1 MNTIDAPSTGLRG
14 LAAMATRIPAG
25 LSMPDLDQTLN
36 LAAKYTTG
44 SGSGRVRDIG
54 VTRGGRRL
62 ELLSVGAGPVHV
74 LVLGGPHSNAQVSA
88 AAVPELLRLL
98 GEGTD
103 RGDRRLAPFTF
114 YALPVWD
121 LDGAQLARG
130 AFTWPP
136 TLHGYHSGFFR
147 PAAQDQPEWAFPTAG
162 SGEGL
167 LPETA
172 AVAEVIDDIRPLA
185 LVSLHNADFASGGYF
200 MTTGATAP
208 LLARLRELPPA
219 CGMAYGAP
227 YDAPDARAL
236 APGVYA
242 MPRPADG
249 DGLVSA
255 LHYHVRRTRGLGIIP
270 EVPLWR
276 ITAPPAPSLDRWAGK
291 LGALAE
297 RAQRAL
303 SPLAG
308 TVVSLERRHPDCPVT
323 RAGRYLLESATAAAL
338 QCRELPAPGLLAR
351 RQQVWEAA
359 WLTMVRLPLRLCATV
374 LSLPQ
379 PHPCSHPLTDRDHD
393 HALRTR
399 AQLIGTINRIAG
411 PELVP
416 LHLSVRLHVAAVL
429 AAAESAREVF
439 A

>member
-1 MNTIDAPSTGLRG
+1 
-14 LAAMATRIPAG
+14 MATRIPAG
-25 LSMPDLDQTLN
+25 VVMPDLDQTLN
-36 LAAKYTTG
+36 LAAKYTTDC
-44 SGSGRVRDIG
+44 GSGRVRDIG
-54 VTRGGRRL
+54 ATRGGRRL
-62 ELLSVGAGPVHV
+62 ELLSVGTGPVHL
-74 LVLGGPHSNAQVSA
+74 LVLGGPHSNEQVSA

-114 YALPVWD
+114 HVLPVWD
-121 LDGAQLARG
+121 LDGAQLARS

-162 SGEGL
+162 SGEFL
-167 LPETA
+167 PPETA
-172 AVAEVIDDIRPLA
+172 AVAEVIDGIRPVA
-185 LVSLHNADFASGGYF
+185 LVSLHNADFAAGGYF

-219 CGMAYGAP
+219 CGMAYGGP
-227 YDAPDARAL
+227 YDAPDAGAL
-236 APGVYA
+236 APGVFA
-242 MPRPADG
+242 MPNPADG
-249 DGLVSA
+249 DGLASS
-255 LHYHVRRTRGLGIIP
+255 LHYHARRTGGFGIIP

-276 ITAPPAPSLDRWAGK
+276 ITAPPAPSLDRWPAK

-297 RAQRAL
+297 RAQRAV

-308 TVVSLERRHPDCPVT
+308 AVVALERRHPDCLVT
-323 RAGRYLLESATAAAL
+323 RACRYLLESATTAAL

-359 WLTMVRLPLRLCATV
+359 WLTMIRLPLRLCATV
-374 LSLPQ
+374 LSLPNA
-379 PHPCSHPLTDRDHD
+379 HSCSHSLIDRDHD

-416 LHLSVRLHVAAVL
+416 LHLSVRLQVAAVL
-429 AAAESAREVF
+429 AAAESAQEVY